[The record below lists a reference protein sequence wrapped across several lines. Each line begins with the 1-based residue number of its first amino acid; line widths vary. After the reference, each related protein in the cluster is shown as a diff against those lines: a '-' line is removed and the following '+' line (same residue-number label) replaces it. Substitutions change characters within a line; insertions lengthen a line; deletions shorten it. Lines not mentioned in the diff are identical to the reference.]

1 MQRFVSSSDL
11 KKLIKLFFIFVIFTI
26 ALQNVEL
33 FYNRTF
39 RMQVADTTKMELQY
53 SSSDMPKDLR
63 NSSSGVVLHKAGE
76 HFVMGPES
84 HILQ

>member
-1 MQRFVSSSDL
+1 M
-11 KKLIKLFFIFVIFTI
+11 FVIFTI

-33 FYNRTF
+33 FYNRTV
-39 RMQVADTTKMELQY
+39 RMQVAGPTKMELQY

-63 NSSSGVVLHKAGE
+63 NSSTSGVVLHKAGE
-76 HFVMGPES
+76 HFIMGPES